1 MGGGGE
7 GQSGEP
13 ETVLDRS
20 AECAALFAGR
30 NRSLLAED
38 ALAGLTVGVYQHSTV
53 ARDMMVDVQL
63 LRRLGSYA
71 RALGNL
77 HPGGYRSRLGP
88 ERSFP
93 AKMVGSIGRMS
104 WRERVLHFV

>member
-38 ALAGLTVGVYQHSTV
+38 ALAGLKVGVYQHSTV
-53 ARDMMVDVQL
+53 ARDMMVV
-63 LRRLGSYA
+63 LRRHDA
-71 RALGNL
+71 AV
-77 HPGGYRSRLGP
+77 HPPRRSEIFITADTAAVVYRRSTSR
-88 ERSFP
+88 
-93 AKMVGSIGRMS
+93 
-104 WRERVLHFV
+104 HTCHQ